1 MDPPR
6 GPRFDTQKY
15 AVGSANV
22 HGDYGHFQESGPVP
36 DRSHTPWRVANGK
49 WESTVRLRCSD
60 DDQCSFSSERGTRD
74 VVCTKIEKSFS
85 DDYVSRNVQARFENV
100 WGFVITQRIEDLV
113 EWRDVQIVLDRGSS
127 MSKKSE
133 LIWSAKPMNLQH
145 GSMGSFQNW
154 AMERGLEVIFEKEPT
169 DRTRWKYLPP

>member
-1 MDPPR
+1 M
-6 GPRFDTQKY
+6 
-15 AVGSANV
+15 
-22 HGDYGHFQESGPVP
+22 
-36 DRSHTPWRVANGK
+36 
-49 WESTVRLRCSD
+49 
-60 DDQCSFSSERGTRD
+60 
-74 VVCTKIEKSFS
+74 CTKIEKSFS

>member
-22 HGDYGHFQESGPVP
+22 DGDWDYARASGAGW

-74 VVCTKIEKSFS
+74 VVCTKIEKSFR
-85 DDYVSRNVQARFENV
+85 DDDVSRNVQARFENV

-113 EWRDVQIVLDRGSS
+113 EWRDVQIVLNRGIS
-127 MSKKSE
+127 MSKESE
-133 LIWSAKPMNLQH
+133 LIWSTKPMNLQH

-154 AMERGLEVIFEKEPT
+154 AMERGFEVIFEKGLT
-169 DRTRWKYLPP
+169 DRTRWKCLPP